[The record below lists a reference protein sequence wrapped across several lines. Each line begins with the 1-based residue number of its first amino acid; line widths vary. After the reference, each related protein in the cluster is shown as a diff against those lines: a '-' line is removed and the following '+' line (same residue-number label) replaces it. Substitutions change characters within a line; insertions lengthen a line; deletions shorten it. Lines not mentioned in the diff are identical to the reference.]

1 MALLE
6 VTGAVR
12 RFRGLA
18 AVDGLSFNVEA
29 GSTLAIIGPN
39 GAGKSTTFNLVSG
52 LLAPQAGT
60 VVFDGRDVTRAPAHV
75 RTRAGLGRTFQVVQ
89 PFLDLGVLDNV
100 MVGVL
105 FGGSPYGGMAA
116 ARAEAARLCSLVGLA
131 ERAEAPAATLTTA
144 DRKRLELARALATR
158 PKLLLLDEIMEGLT
172 PTEERE
178 ALALLKRIRAEGVT
192 LLLIE
197 HVMTTVRDISDHVV
211 VMDYG
216 KKLAEGSY
224 AEIAGDPKVIEAY
237 LGTGGDDEP

>member
-6 VTGAVR
+6 VTGLVR

-18 AVDGLSFNVEA
+18 AVDGLSFAVEP
-29 GSTLAIIGPN
+29 GQTLAIIGPN

-52 LLAPQAGT
+52 LIAPNDGT
-60 VVFDGRDVTRAPAHV
+60 IRFDGRDLTAAPAHI

-89 PFLDLGVLDNV
+89 PFMDLGVLENV
-100 MVGVL
+100 LVGVL
-105 FGGSPYGGMAA
+105 FGGSPYRGMMT
-116 ARAEAARLCSLVGLA
+116 ARAEASRLCGLVGLA
-131 ERAEAPAATLTTA
+131 ERLEAPAATLTTA

-178 ALALLKRIRAEGVT
+178 AVGLLRRIRADGVT

-211 VMDYG
+211 VVDYG

-224 AEIAGDPKVIEAY
+224 AEVARDPKVIEAY
-237 LGTGGDDEP
+237 LGAEAEEQ